1 MLTVILIGTTVGFA
15 YQAYKA
21 TKALVRARRQ
31 LRKFA
36 VSDDGDILGVLE
48 MTDSPL
54 AKKLLASA
62 REEPEKDNSGDAL
75 WDAFWFDFTETDS
88 EYTKKDIVA
97 RYVKEGLR
105 VTEKQRQ
112 RVVKKFDSSTYREEA
127 SKRLLK
133 ARVK

>member
-1 MLTVILIGTTVGFA
+1 MLTMILLGTTIGLA
-15 YQAYKA
+15 CTTYKA
-21 TKALVRARRQ
+21 TKALFRARRQ

-48 MTDSPL
+48 MTDTPL
-54 AKKLLASA
+54 AKKLLAAA
-62 REEPEKDNSGDAL
+62 RKEPEKESGDDAL

-88 EYTKKDIVA
+88 EWTKKDIVD

-112 RVVKKFDSSTYREEA
+112 RVVKRFDSSTYREDA
-127 SKRLLK
+127 SKLLRK
-133 ARVK
+133 VLVK